1 MGTRRSGV
9 RIATQEIEL
18 LTRIETKLSAL
29 LVIAVDEYLRETD
42 VARPK
47 PRSIDRMLADVGI
60 SQKEIAALLGK
71 TPQAVSLALG
81 KDKPKAAKRS
91 KVEK

>member
-1 MGTRRSGV
+1 M
-9 RIATQEIEL
+9 ATQEIEL
-18 LTRIETKLSAL
+18 LTRIETKLLAL
-29 LVIAVDEYLRETD
+29 LVITVDEYLRETD

-47 PRSIDRMLADVGI
+47 PRSIDRMLADVGV

-81 KDKPKAAKRS
+81 KDKLKTAKRP
-91 KVEK
+91 KMEK